1 MTGLV
6 KGMKGASALALVFGV
21 AASLTSGGCSDDPAT
36 GFTSGTGGAS
46 TSTGGKSATGA
57 AISSSTGGKASG
69 GTSSAAGGASSA
81 TGGASAA
88 TGGTASGGTSSAA
101 GGTSAATGGTASGG
115 TSSAAGGTSSAG
127 GASSSTGGAG
137 SEASA
142 EAMAFCTAY
151 EAVPCTYGEAPMHY
165 VNLADCTTKFD
176 AYSADRKICVVM
188 HAENAGE
195 DPTVH
200 CPHAAGQA
208 PCN

>member
-46 TSTGGKSATGA
+46 TSTGGKSATGG

-81 TGGASAA
+81 TGGAS
-88 TGGTASGGTSSAA
+88 S
-101 GGTSAATGGTASGG
+101 ATGGTASGG

-165 VNLADCTTKFD
+165 VNPADCTTKFD

-195 DPTVH
+195 DPTVR